1 MVTWRTAL
9 PSDESARLL
18 LDQYFTARALG
29 FPAGPDAYR
38 RTVPVDGEFSPPVGV
53 FVLVEGENL
62 SGEPADV
69 GCGGV
74 RRVSDGPHGP
84 RFEVKHL
91 WVQPHTR
98 RLGYGRSLMDE
109 LTRRARE
116 LGGAELVR
124 RVGHWQ
130 SSQSKIDSQFA
141 ILYTRVG
148 VYKIRVSFTQPT
160 HVDRSICWTHSARH
174 GTINIKTDAYFLW
187 QSCNDLITLLFP
199 SFSFKSFGFHIS
211 ISID

>member
-9 PSDESARLL
+9 PSDESARVL

-38 RTVPVDGEFSPPVGV
+38 RSEPIDAEFTPPAGV

-74 RRVSDGPHGP
+74 RRIDDGPLGA

-98 RLGYGRSLMDE
+98 RLGYGRALMTE
-109 LTRRARE
+109 LTDRARE
-116 LGGAELVR
+116 LGASELVLDTNESLDAAGALYR
-124 RVGHWQ
+124 SLG
-130 SSQSKIDSQFA
+130 FA
-141 ILYTRVG
+141 PIEPY
-148 VYKIRVSFTQPT
+148 
-160 HVDRSICWTHSARH
+160 
-174 GTINIKTDAYFLW
+174 
-187 QSCNDLITLLFP
+187 NDNPNATTWLGRAL
-199 SFSFKSFGFHIS
+199 
-211 ISID
+211 

>member
-9 PSDESARLL
+9 PSDDAARVL

-38 RTVPVDGEFSPPVGV
+38 RTVPDDAEFTPPAGV
-53 FVLVEGENL
+53 FLLVEGENL

-74 RRVSDGPHGP
+74 RRIADGQAGP

-98 RLGYGRSLMDE
+98 RLGYGRALMDE
-109 LTRRARE
+109 LSARARA
-116 LGGAELVR
+116 LGAVELVLDTNESLAEA
-124 RVGHWQ
+124 G
-130 SSQSKIDSQFA
+130 A
-141 ILYTRVG
+141 LY
-148 VYKIRVSFTQPT
+148 
-160 HVDRSICWTHSARH
+160 RSL
-174 GTINIKTDAYFLW
+174 G
-187 QSCNDLITLLFP
+187 
-199 SFSFKSFGFHIS
+199 FSPIEPYNENPNATTWLGRAL
-211 ISID
+211 

>member
-1 MVTWRTAL
+1 MVTWRSAL
-9 PSDESARLL
+9 PSDESARTL

-38 RTVPVDGEFSPPVGV
+38 RTSPVDEEFTPPAGV

-74 RRVSDGPHGP
+74 RRIADGPLGP

-98 RLGYGRSLMDE
+98 RLGYGRALMDE
-109 LTRRARE
+109 LTRRARG
-116 LGGAELVR
+116 LGAAELVLDTNESLDAAGALYR
-124 RVGHWQ
+124 SLG
-130 SSQSKIDSQFA
+130 FA
-141 ILYTRVG
+141 PIEPY
-148 VYKIRVSFTQPT
+148 
-160 HVDRSICWTHSARH
+160 
-174 GTINIKTDAYFLW
+174 
-187 QSCNDLITLLFP
+187 NDNPNATTWLGRTL
-199 SFSFKSFGFHIS
+199 
-211 ISID
+211 

>member
-9 PSDESARLL
+9 PSDEPALALL
-18 LDQYFTARALG
+18 EQYFAARAHG

-38 RTVPVDGEFSPPVGV
+38 RTVPSDAEFTPPAGV

-74 RRVSDGPHGP
+74 RRIDDGPHGS

-98 RLGYGRSLMDE
+98 RLGYGRALMNE
-109 LTRRARE
+109 LARRARE
-116 LGGAELVR
+116 LGATELVLDTNENLDAAAALYR
-124 RVGHWQ
+124 SLGFTPIAPYNDNPNATTWLGRV
-130 SSQSKIDSQFA
+130 
-141 ILYTRVG
+141 L
-148 VYKIRVSFTQPT
+148 
-160 HVDRSICWTHSARH
+160 
-174 GTINIKTDAYFLW
+174 
-187 QSCNDLITLLFP
+187 
-199 SFSFKSFGFHIS
+199 
-211 ISID
+211 